1 MKVDQVK
8 RNINMKVIL
17 LVIIGLFS
25 VFVGYCQ
32 TPKITM
38 QSVYEVFRLMKSK
51 QVIKYDFDMKVIQP
65 DAHKDIV
72 KGMVI
77 VDAKNE
83 LFYQSSSNS
92 DCILNSK
99 YYLKAD
105 HISKNLQIY
114 DMHSKFNKSY
124 VEQVNQQAFGFTEM
138 NNFIDSVLMVHGKI
152 SDVKYLK
159 DTAIVNIKIPTH
171 ATVKHI
177 QVKFNRNSKVL
188 IAYELNLFQPEEQE
202 EYGKYA
208 GTTTIFTCRNYTYS
222 YNANAYKMDLYF
234 VVEKGKVKLKKYNNY
249 TLDIKI

>member
-1 MKVDQVK
+1 MKAGQVK
-8 RNINMKVIL
+8 LNINMKAIL
-17 LVIIGLFS
+17 LVIIGLLH

-38 QSVYEVFRLMKSK
+38 QTVYEVFRLMKSN

-77 VDAKNE
+77 VDTKNE

-114 DMHSKFNKSY
+114 NIHSKFNKSY
-124 VEQVNQQAFGFTEM
+124 AEQIKQQAFGFTEM
-138 NNFIDSVLMVHGKI
+138 NNFIDSVLMVHGKL
-152 SDVKYLK
+152 SDVKYIK
-159 DTAIVNIKIPTH
+159 DTAIVNIKIPAH
-171 ATVKHI
+171 ATVRNI
-177 QVKFNRNSKVL
+177 QVKYNRNTKSL
-188 IAYELNLFQPEEQE
+188 IAYELNLFQSEEQE

-208 GTTTIFTCRNYTYS
+208 GTTTIFTCRNYAYS
-222 YNANAYKMDLYF
+222 YSTKAYNLDHYF
-234 VVEKGKVKLKKYNNY
+234 IVEKGKVKLKKYNNY